1 MKITKLIKKG
11 MAATLLSAIVLS
23 ATAPMVQGSVRITNI
38 VGSKQANAS
47 NTKWRSHTK
56 VAGYEDAGH
65 SFNLK
70 VVSSI
75 GSAVSSNTTTEG
87 SLTVNT
93 GYISDRSQH
102 AWHKYY
108 IGNTLQKSWQ
118 ED

>member
-11 MAATLLSAIVLS
+11 MAATLLSAIILS
-23 ATAPMVQGSVRITNI
+23 AAAPMVQGSVRITEHK
-38 VGSKQANAS
+38 GSRQANAY
-47 NTKWRSHTK
+47 NTMWRSHTK

-65 SFNLK
+65 LFNLK
-70 VVSSI
+70 VVSKI
-75 GSAVSSNTTTEG
+75 GDAISSNTTTKG

-93 GYISDRSQH
+93 GYISDRTQH

-108 IGNTLQKSWQ
+108 VGNVLWESWQ